1 MKRKITLK
9 HIAKELDISISTV
22 SKALKGSK
30 EISEDTRKKVKA
42 FAQLYNYKPNNIAL
56 SLKNRKTKTIAVI
69 IPEIV
74 HHFFTT
80 VIGGIEKVANE
91 NGYHVI
97 ICSSNESFDKE
108 VINMETF
115 AAGSADGFILSVAKE
130 TQQKEDYHH
139 IEETINQGMPVI
151 MFDRIVDEIVCDK
164 IIVDDIR
171 GAQNATNHLLQK
183 GCKKIAL
190 ISTVD
195 YVSVGNLRT
204 RGYKRGLCAYDI
216 EFNEDYVLKIE
227 DVANCDL
234 QIKEFLEN
242 IEVDGLFAVNELF
255 AVSACRALK
264 ELDKTVPD
272 DVAVV
277 GFTDG
282 ILSKHMIPSLSTVS
296 QHGHKMGERAAQL
309 LIHKLE
315 NHEEGVEEYKTVII
329 DTELIERE
337 STNKL

>member
-1 MKRKITLK
+1 MRRKITLK

-22 SKALKGSK
+22 SKALKDSS

-42 FAQLYNYKPNNIAL
+42 FAKLYNYKPNNIAL

-91 NGYHVI
+91 KGYHVI

-130 TQQKEDYHH
+130 TQQKKDYHH

-151 MFDRIVDEIVCDK
+151 MFDRIIDEIVCDK
-164 IIVDDIR
+164 IVVDDIR
-171 GAQNATNHLLQK
+171 GAQNATTHLLGK
-183 GCKKIAL
+183 GCNKIAL
-190 ISTVD
+190 LTTVD

-204 RGYKRGLCAYDI
+204 RGYKKALGNYDV
-216 EFNEDYVLKIE
+216 EFNEDLVLKIE
-227 DVANCDL
+227 DIENCDE
-234 QIKEFLEN
+234 QIKAFLAQSD
-242 IEVDGLFAVNELF
+242 IDGIVAVNELF
-255 AVSACRALK
+255 AVLACRALK
-264 ELDKTVPD
+264 ELDKSVPE
-272 DVAVV
+272 DVALVS
-277 GFTDG
+277 FSDG
-282 ILSKHMIPSLSTVS
+282 ILSRHMIPSLSTIS
-296 QHGHKMGERAAQL
+296 QHGHEMGERAAQV

-315 NHEEGVEEYKTVII
+315 NYEEGVEEYKTIII

-337 STNKL
+337 SSDKS